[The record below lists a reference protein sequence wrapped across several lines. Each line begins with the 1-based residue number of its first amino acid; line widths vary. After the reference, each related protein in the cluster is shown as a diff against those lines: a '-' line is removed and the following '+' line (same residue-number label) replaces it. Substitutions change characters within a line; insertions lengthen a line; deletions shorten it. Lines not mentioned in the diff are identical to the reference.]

1 MSRFVLS
8 ARADV
13 SALLAKHEELRN
25 DLLRAAA
32 RAVNATATD
41 VRRAAVNEIQT
52 RVPEMPARA
61 IAGYVTV
68 TKAKYRAPRLTKAG
82 ALRANYTGI
91 SATVKA
97 AGKAPNLIY
106 LVPASKR
113 TPEAFRHTTGVTARV
128 MRKQVTYKGTFIVK
142 TKATGKP
149 IVVSVKDRTKRPKGQ
164 SEWRAGWSKGTYGPS
179 MKALAGNQH
188 TWNAMDQ
195 VARARWP
202 MHWQRESSRVILA
215 GGV

>member
-1 MSRFVLS
+1 MSRFVVS

-13 SALLAKHEELRN
+13 NALLAKHEGLRN

-32 RAVNATATD
+32 RAVNATAVD
-41 VRRAAVNEIQT
+41 VRKAAVNEIQT

-61 IAGYVTV
+61 IAGYVTIA
-68 TKAKYRAPRLTKAG
+68 KAKYRAPRLTKSG

-97 AGKAPNLIY
+97 AGKPPNLIY
-106 LVPASKR
+106 LVPAGQR
-113 TPEAFRHTTGVTARV
+113 NPDAFRYRTGVTARV

-164 SEWRAGWSKGTYGPS
+164 SEWRAGWSKGVYAPS

-215 GGV
+215 GGA